1 MTVQASPAT
10 ASVEAA
16 ALVSLVAAEGGRIA
30 VDGAEL
36 VIELPRDR
44 LTADLARRLRSAKPA
59 LIAFLSGAG
68 LSGEGE
74 RTGETDPE
82 VTADPANRHAPFP
95 LNENQQAYWLGRDDH
110 FEQGGVA
117 IRIYLEIERA
127 GLDPARFEHA
137 WRRLVAH
144 HDMLRAVVLPDGRQ
158 QVLADPPRWSLPV
171 EDLTALDPAAEAA
184 RLQALR
190 EELSHECH
198 DLERWPTWTIRALRR
213 PGGVVRLLVG
223 IDCWAIDGRSWQVMF
238 GDLATLYEDGDAVL
252 RTTGIGFRDY
262 ILAAGRAEE
271 GPAFARDLAYWQ
283 ARIPHLPGPPPVPR
297 AARLPE
303 GRPRFRRLSLRID
316 ADLLAGLKRRAAARG
331 LTLASTLLAAYAE
344 VFDRWSGSRH
354 FMLNVPRWNRRDLH
368 PDVPDI
374 IGEFATFTL
383 LEVDNRPTGDPAD
396 DAFTARAR
404 RLQERLWT
412 DLAHARVSGVRV
424 LREWRRLSPDAPAG
438 TIPFVFTDEPDTRG
452 ADGDPDDPRTRSWMA
467 SISRIGDVVHSLS
480 QTPQVWIDTQY
491 HELDGTLLGHW
502 DAHDALFPDG
512 LVDDMF
518 AGWEGLIRS
527 LAAGDDAWADPC
539 PIPLPADQLARRAAA
554 NATAAPV
561 DRTELHIA
569 IAGHAAR
576 LGDAIAVT
584 DGKGSLS
591 WTTLAARIAGTAARM
606 AMAGLSGGDVV
617 AVMMRKGA
625 AQLVAA
631 QAIQRLGAVMVA
643 VDPDLPAARR
653 AHILTDSGARLV
665 LVDGG
670 TAEPDGAGHRMPS
683 RMIIDAHG
691 PIDPALVAAG
701 HGLAAPDP
709 ARPLAAL
716 VYTSGST
723 GTPKGVMVPRDGLFN
738 LATDI
743 RDRFA
748 LGPDDTAIAL
758 APLHHDLGLVEALL
772 MPAIGVAVVFPDPD
786 RARDP
791 GHWIDLAAGQRITF
805 WNSVPAMVTMLADHA
820 GALGLSAPFPD
831 LRIAVLSG
839 DWIPLDTP
847 GRLAR
852 LAPRCRLY
860 GSGGPTET
868 TIWNLFQPVGQAD
881 PAWTSIPYGRPARN
895 SGYHILDAAGRDC
908 PDHVTGELCATGAGL
923 SPGYLNDPERTA
935 RVFVPHPVTGQRMMR
950 TGDLGRW
957 RPDGRIEFAGRAD
970 GQIKLNGIRI
980 ELGEIEAQLTA
991 HDSVGRAI
999 ALPLA
1004 TGDGRRIGR
1013 LAAVVTAAHGGTG
1026 APPHPQTPDPQI
1038 PDPQILAAWLA
1049 GRLPRQVIPAPIRV
1063 VDRLPLTANG
1073 KVDRA
1078 ALAALVLE
1086 SDAASGPADTG
1097 GWPAT
1102 AAERAV
1108 DAAWTEILGAPPA
1121 DPEQSLFDAGGD
1133 SLTAIRL
1140 YGRLVAGKVAGAS
1153 VMSVFRAGSPRA
1165 LARLIAAG
1173 RDAAGEDLALPQVTA
1188 LAAPRPDRG
1197 PATTAQARLWLEELA
1212 TGDTTAYV
1220 LAFALPVT
1228 AEPGARPI
1236 DPAAIDR
1243 AWCAV
1248 LAADEALRTRIVADD
1263 QGRPEQHV
1271 DPAPVTALLVDD
1283 VSGAADPGAA
1293 AEALA
1298 RQDAATGF
1306 ALGRDRPA
1314 RLRLI
1319 LTGAGT
1325 GLLVFSVHHA
1335 AIDGM
1340 GVEATFDRLAAALD
1354 GRPVAA
1360 PAIQPLDYAA
1370 WEALPAVRSA
1380 QDRDVRWWA
1389 DRLGRGEV
1397 VPAAAV
1403 IETGRPRPPRR
1414 GLAGHHLDRP
1424 LDAAVV
1430 EGLGAIARRV
1440 HATPYAAVT
1449 AGLVALLARWTADAA
1464 PLADRVVI
1472 GTHLGLRDRPELDGA
1487 SGLMVNN
1494 LVLAIDTGDDPA
1506 FTALVD
1512 RTGRTLADAWSH
1524 GLAPFER
1531 VVAETG
1537 AGRDPRRHPLFD
1549 ISLAQEGLAE
1559 TQRRAG
1565 GLTLGIA
1572 RPLVARAHLDLD
1584 IAVRAAPDGSWRLGV
1599 THAPAVVDEATA
1611 RLLLDHLAAVL
1622 AAAVADPA
1630 RPVSA
1635 LDPGQPAMHPAADP
1649 AGPGTTD
1656 LFSLWVGRCTRH
1668 PGTALIDTDGRP
1680 VLDAATL
1687 DAHAGRLA
1695 GGLAAAG
1702 IGIGDRVVVPLAP
1715 SAGMLALWLGLWR
1728 LGAVVVPIGPDQ
1740 PPARRAAILDRLRPK
1755 LVAEDPAT
1763 LASDAPAPAP
1773 RHIDAGA
1780 PAVIIHTSGS
1790 TGTPRG
1796 VVLSH
1801 GAIAR
1806 RLAWGEA
1813 TFPHATDDRVLA
1825 RSSVDFVDAVA
1836 ELLSPLMAGTPLA
1849 FCPPED
1855 GRDPRRLAARIK
1867 ATGATRLLVVPS
1879 LLDVLCDSAD
1889 PADLGTVRL
1898 WTSSGEALPAALIDR
1913 WRRIAAPGA
1922 RLINIYGAAEV
1933 TADAAWF
1940 DATGAIADPV
1950 PAGQPLA
1957 GAGIRILDAA
1967 GRVLPRGMAGRVA
1980 ITGGVLAIGY
1990 DADARATAARFP
2002 VTEDGT
2008 RLCLTGDRGLINAEG
2023 RLVVLGRAD
2032 GVVKIRGQRVDP
2044 AETASALRALL
2055 PGREV
2060 AVIMADGV
2068 LVAAVAGGP
2077 IDPAAIRADLAGR
2090 LTPAAIPARIAVVD
2104 ALPRGPAGK
2113 LDRPA
2118 LAALMAAAPDPA
2130 AAPPAPPE
2138 TPTEIRLAGLWRDV
2152 LPATTASAPIG
2163 RFSDFFGLGGHSLAA
2178 ARLAVLSGAPDA
2190 GFVFTHPT
2198 LAAQAAALDART
2210 PVVEELI

>member
-16 ALVSLVAAEGGRIA
+16 ALVSLVAAAGGRIA
-30 VDGAEL
+30 VDGTEL
-36 VIELPRDR
+36 VVDLPRDR
-44 LTADLARRLRSAKPA
+44 LTDDLARRLRSAKPA

-68 LSGEGE
+68 DGIDEAE
-74 RTGETDPE
+74 PQ

-158 QVLADPPRWSLPV
+158 QVLADPPLWSLPV
-171 EDLTALDPAAEAA
+171 EDLTMLDPETEAA
-184 RLQALR
+184 RLLALR

-252 RTTGIGFRDY
+252 KTTGIGFRDY

-316 ADLLAGLKRRAAARG
+316 AGLLAGLKRRAAARG

-383 LEVDNRPTGDPAD
+383 LEVDNRPTGNPAD
-396 DAFTARAR
+396 DAFAARAR
-404 RLQERLWT
+404 RLQDRLWT

-438 TIPFVFTDEPDTRG
+438 TIPFVFTDEPDSRATDG
-452 ADGDPDDPRTRSWMA
+452 AADDPRTRSWMA

-527 LAAGDDAWADPC
+527 LAAGDDAWSDPC
-539 PIPLPADQLARRAAA
+539 PIPLPAGQIARRRAA
-554 NATAAPV
+554 NATAAPI
-561 DRTELHIA
+561 DRTELHDA
-569 IAGHAAR
+569 VTGHAGR
-576 LGDAIAVT
+576 LGDAMAVA
-584 DGKGSLS
+584 DGRGRLS
-591 WTTLAARIAGTAARM
+591 WTALADRIAETAGRLAAAGM
-606 AMAGLSGGDVV
+606 SGGDVIAV
-617 AVMMRKGA
+617 AMRKGA

-643 VDPDLPAARR
+643 VDPDLPPARR
-653 AHILTDSGARLV
+653 AHILADSGARLV
-665 LVDGG
+665 LVDET
-670 TAEPDGAGHRMPS
+670 TAGVE
-683 RMIIDAHG
+683 G
-691 PIDPALVAAG
+691 PAVMAVDIRAAADPALVAAG
-701 HGLAAPDP
+701 RGLAAPDP

-723 GTPKGVMVPRDGLFN
+723 GLPKGVMVPREGLFN

-772 MPAIGVAVVFPDPD
+772 MPRIGVAVVFPDPD

-791 GHWIDLAAGQRITF
+791 GHWIELAARHRITF

-820 GALGLSAPFPD
+820 AALGLPAPFPD
-831 LRIAVLSG
+831 LRVAVLSG

-847 GRLAR
+847 ARLAR
-852 LAPRCRLY
+852 LAPRCRLQ

-868 TIWNLFQPVGQAD
+868 TIWNLFQPVDAVD

-895 SGYHILDAAGRDC
+895 SGYHVLDDAGRDC

-935 RVFVPHPVTGQRMMR
+935 RVFVPHPVTGERMMR

-957 RPDGRIEFAGRAD
+957 RPDGRIEFVGRAD
-970 GQIKLNGIRI
+970 GQVKLNGIRI

-991 HDSVGRAI
+991 HETVGRAV
-999 ALPLA
+999 ALPIA

-1013 LAAVVTAAHGGTG
+1013 LAAVVTAAPG
-1026 APPHPQTPDPQI
+1026 AAPDPQA
-1038 PDPQILAAWLA
+1038 LAAWLA

-1063 VDRLPLTANG
+1063 VAQLPLTANG
-1073 KVDRA
+1073 KIDRA
-1078 ALAALVLE
+1078 ALTALITDGAA
-1086 SDAASGPADTG
+1086 AAIPACTG

-1121 DPEQSLFDAGGD
+1121 DPERSLFDAGGD
-1133 SLTAIRL
+1133 SLAAIRL

-1153 VMSVFRAGSPRA
+1153 VMSVFRAGTPRA
-1165 LARLIAAG
+1165 LARLITAG
-1173 RDAAGEDLALPQVTA
+1173 RDGAGEDHALPPVTA
-1188 LAAPRPDRG
+1188 LPAPRPDRG

-1220 LAFALPVT
+1220 LAFAMPVS
-1228 AEPGARPI
+1228 AGAII

-1248 LAADEALRTRIVADD
+1248 LAADEALRTRILADD

-1271 DPAPVTALLVDD
+1271 DPAPATALLVDD
-1283 VSGAADPGAA
+1283 VSAAADPGAA

-1319 LTGAGT
+1319 LTGRDR

-1370 WEALPAVRSA
+1370 WEALPAVRAA
-1380 QDRDVRWWA
+1380 QDRDVGWWA
-1389 DRLGRGEV
+1389 DRLGRGAAV
-1397 VPAAAV
+1397 PPAAA

-1414 GLAGHHLDRP
+1414 GLDGRHIDRP
-1424 LDAAVV
+1424 LDAAVI

-1449 AGLVALLARWTADAA
+1449 AGLAALLARWTADAA

-1494 LVLAIDTGDDPA
+1494 LVLAIDTGDDPDFA
-1506 FTALVD
+1506 TLVA
-1512 RTGRTLADAWSH
+1512 RTGRILAEAWSH

-1559 TQRRAG
+1559 TVRRAG

-1584 IAVRAAPDGSWRLGV
+1584 IAVRPAPGGGWRLGV
-1599 THAPAVVDEATA
+1599 THAPAVIDGATA
-1611 RLLLDHLAAVL
+1611 RLLLDHLAAL
-1622 AAAVADPA
+1622 LTAAVADPA

-1635 LDPGQPAMHPAADP
+1635 LDPGRPALVPAET
-1649 AGPGTTD
+1649 AGETPGETPD
-1656 LFSLWVGRCTRH
+1656 MGAGGLFGLWAGRCATR
-1668 PGTALIDTDGRP
+1668 PGTALLDGDGRP
-1680 VLDAATL
+1680 LLDAAAL
-1687 DAHAGRLA
+1687 DARAERLA
-1695 GGLAAAG
+1695 AGLAAAG
-1702 IGIGDRVVVPLAP
+1702 VGAGDRVVVPLAP
-1715 SAGMLALWLGLWR
+1715 SADMLALWLGLWR

-1740 PPARRAAILDRLRPK
+1740 PPARRAAILDRLRPS
-1755 LVAEDPAT
+1755 LVAEDPAA
-1763 LASDAPAPAP
+1763 LVPAAPAPAP
-1773 RHIDAGA
+1773 VRIGADA
-1780 PAVIIHTSGS
+1780 PAMIIHTSGS

-1806 RLAWGEA
+1806 RLAWGRA
-1813 TFPHATDDRVLA
+1813 TFPPAADDRVLA

-1836 ELLSPLMAGTPLA
+1836 ELLSPLMTGTPLA
-1849 FCPPED
+1849 LCPPED
-1855 GRDPRRLAARIK
+1855 GRDPRRLAARVR
-1867 ATGATRLLVVPS
+1867 ATAATRLLVVPS
-1879 LLDVLCDSAD
+1879 LLDALCDAAD

-1898 WTSSGEALPAALIDR
+1898 WTSSGEALPAGLIGR
-1913 WRRIAAPGA
+1913 WRRLAAPGA

-1940 DATGAIADPV
+1940 DATEVTADPV
-1950 PAGQPLA
+1950 PAGRPVA
-1957 GAGIRILDAA
+1957 GAGFRILDGG

-1980 ITGGVLAIGY
+1980 ISGGVLAIGY
-1990 DADARATAARFP
+1990 DADPGATAARFP
-2002 VTEDGT
+2002 VAEDGT
-2008 RLCLTGDRGLINAEG
+2008 RLCLTGDRGLIDAAG

-2044 AETASALRALL
+2044 AETLSALREVL
-2055 PGREV
+2055 PGREA
-2060 AVIMADGV
+2060 AVIALDGV
-2068 LVAAVAGGP
+2068 LVAAVTGGP
-2077 IDPAAIRADLAGR
+2077 VDPAAVRAALAGR
-2090 LTPAAIPARIAVVD
+2090 LTPAALPARIVPVD

-2118 LAALMAAAPDPA
+2118 LAALLA
-2130 AAPPAPPE
+2130 AAPPTTSPGAPPQTQPR
-2138 TPTEIRLAGLWRDV
+2138 TPTERRLAALWREV
-2152 LPATTASAPIG
+2152 LPATGAAVPIG
-2163 RFSDFFGLGGHSLAA
+2163 RHSDFFGLGGHSLAA